1 MDTSAQPGATP
12 NGASTAG
19 PTPMTMARG
28 QEIYEQLL
36 ALADKVGAAYG
47 EAIEQINAAHT
58 EAVQG
63 LAAGV
68 QDPLAGIQPDW
79 LSALPSTGAPDER
92 LADAQERATAIGDNL
107 TDTSFEVGLAY
118 LDAVEKAAL
127 AAAKCHE
134 QLGVLSGVDLVKST
148 AKAHA
153 GLIRQ
158 VTQAYTAALRDLA
171 E

>member
-1 MDTSAQPGATP
+1 METSAQTGAAA
-12 NGASTAG
+12 NGASTPG

-28 QEIYEQLL
+28 QEIYERLL
-36 ALADKVGAAYG
+36 ALADRVGAAYA
-47 EAIEQINAAHT
+47 EAFEQINAAHT

-68 QDPLAGIQPDW
+68 QDPLGGIQPDW
-79 LSALPSTGAPDER
+79 LSALPSTGAAGER

-134 QLGVLSGVDLVKST
+134 QLGALSGVDLVKST
-148 AKAHA
+148 AKARA
-153 GLIRQ
+153 ELIRQ
-158 VTQAYTAALRDLA
+158 VTEAYTAALRDLA